1 MKKTIVALS
10 SLCLF
15 ACGMEAADQSDTN
28 LDPLYSNQL
37 GASQRLNGHADQL
50 AALAGADQARL
61 GVERLNARGEVLGAI
76 EGVDWARTHDLPGLQ
91 RGEICTVE
99 MIRPTAQGT
108 IQSIPR
114 LGVFGV
120 APVGNEVQS
129 SYFRTNSVNEE
140 FRKGIAEFYVTGE
153 ITSAVLQFREHR
165 GWTSYPLPADHHQI
179 EVYPANLEL
188 DPEDF
193 GERGVVVGTFDSDPN
208 LEPTFA
214 NNYDLTKA
222 VQQVGGGKLGLRFSL
237 EGGIGSGTSFMDLTI
252 EVTRCRAITRTG
264 F

>member
-1 MKKTIVALS
+1 MKKTIVTLS

-15 ACGMEAADQSDTN
+15 ACGMDAADQTGTHQDA
-28 LDPLYSNQL
+28 LYGRD
-37 GASQRLNGHADQL
+37 GAAQRLNVQTDRLNAQL
-50 AALAGADQARL
+50 GVDQARL
-61 GVERLNARGEVLGAI
+61 GVEQLDVRTELLAARESIA
-76 EGVDWARTHDLPGLQ
+76 WARTHDLPALQ
-91 RGEICTVE
+91 RADLCTTE
-99 MIRPTAQGT
+99 WIRPTAQKT

-140 FRKGIAEFYVTGE
+140 FRKGVAEFYVPGE
-153 ITSAVLQFREHR
+153 ITGAVLQFREHR
-165 GWTSYPLPADHHQI
+165 GWTSYPLPSDRHQI

-208 LEPTFA
+208 LEPAFA
-214 NNYDLTKA
+214 NSYDLTKA
-222 VQQVGGGKLGLRFSL
+222 VQQVGAGKLGLRFSI
-237 EGGIGSGTSFMDLTI
+237 EGGVGSGTSFMDLTL
-252 EVTRCRAITRTG
+252 EVTRCRELSRPG